1 MYVYG
6 YAYGR
11 IALQLYYIVLIQF
24 TDWNKDAEKNFTKF
38 WPGWDDRINETN
50 AKKEYD
56 IHDIGIQLQL
66 DKYAYVYIYNIVFS
80 AKFWMETTW

>member
-1 MYVYG
+1 MYVCIWLCIWTYSTV
-6 YAYGR
+6 ATS
-11 IALQLYYIVLIQF
+11 YIVLIQF

-56 IHDIGIQLQL
+56 IYDIGTQL
-66 DKYAYVYIYNIVFS
+66 
-80 AKFWMETTW
+80 